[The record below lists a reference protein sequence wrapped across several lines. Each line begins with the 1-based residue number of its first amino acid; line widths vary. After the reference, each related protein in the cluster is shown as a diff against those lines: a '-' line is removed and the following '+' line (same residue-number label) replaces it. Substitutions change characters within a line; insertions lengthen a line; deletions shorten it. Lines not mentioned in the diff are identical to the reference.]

1 MQEFI
6 KSIDAQSWAT
16 LTQASLRIVA
26 ILAAAWVIH
35 HVIGR
40 VIGTAR
46 DQIVARVDDAEQT
59 RRIATLVRVVR
70 YVASVAVVLMTG
82 MAVLNTLGISIAP
95 FLAAA
100 GVAGIAVG
108 FGAQSLVKDY
118 FTGIVMLVEDQVRVG
133 DVAEVGGKSGVV
145 EAITLRYIRLRDYE
159 GSVHYVP
166 NGTISTVTNRSRGF
180 AFAVVDIGIAYRES
194 VDEAVTQMQEV
205 AKAMRAEPEFSAAI
219 LEDLDVAG
227 VNEWADSAVVI
238 RARLKTVPLEQ
249 WRVRRAYLKRLKDA
263 FDREGIEIP
272 FPHLTVYA
280 GQPKAGATPPFV
292 LQHAPSADSAQPR

>member
-70 YVASVAVVLMTG
+70 YVASVAIVLMTG

-205 AKAMRAEPEFSAAI
+205 AKAMRAESEFSAAI